1 MYGYLRTYSDELK
14 VKQVRLYKKYYC
26 TLCSQ
31 LDNKIGILYRFLTS
45 YDITLFLMI
54 FDCLSEDKKECK
66 VKCPT
71 KRKSY
76 MFSVSE
82 NALNYSLIVCLY
94 WVREK
99 LIDDYNDE
107 KRHRLLRSIFSR
119 NKKIKNI
126 LKAEQPFS
134 WDKSMEQYYRA
145 EQDEKSSFDELIKA
159 IGNCYGGVF
168 RDYVTYTNIS
178 VDMELMYNFGKNIG
192 EYIYIMDAYD
202 DYFDDKKKKR
212 FNPFYRMIG
221 YTTFEDDCTEIS
233 KRVEFILEI
242 ICANL
247 QQIIHEIF
255 SKNSDQ
261 VQIIKNVLSF
271 GIWRKYK
278 DISKKYKLNN
288 EK

>member
-76 MFSVSE
+76 MFSASE

-107 KRHRLLRSIFSR
+107 KRHRLLRRIFSR

-168 RDYVTYTNIS
+168 RDYVTFTNIS

-278 DISKKYKLNN
+278 EISKKYKLNN